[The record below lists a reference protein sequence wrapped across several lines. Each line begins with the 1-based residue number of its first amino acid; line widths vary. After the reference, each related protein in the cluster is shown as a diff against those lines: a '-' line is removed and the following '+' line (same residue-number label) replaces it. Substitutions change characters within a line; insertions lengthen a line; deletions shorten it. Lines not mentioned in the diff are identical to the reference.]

1 MEGSML
7 KQESSLPNLTLVKLY
22 FGNYELKI
30 FVKEEMRFDYLS
42 KK

>member
-1 MEGSML
+1 ML
-7 KQESSLPNLTLVKLY
+7 KQESNLMNLTLVKLY

-30 FVKEEMRFDYLS
+30 LVKEERGFDCLS